1 MYKKIIF
8 AHSILRQQNCL
19 IQKSQYDN
27 TLMHHNRND
36 KEEIHMHNTYRNL
49 ADLLLNCESAQKF
62 YNNLS
67 LHSKLEIKEKG
78 SHLQTESDLRSLA
91 KVISEQ

>member
-1 MYKKIIF
+1 MYKMITNIKNI
-8 AHSILRQQNCL
+8 ASLHTHANNLLKNN
-19 IQKSQYDN
+19 KSQGG
-27 TLMHHNRND
+27 
-36 KEEIHMHNTYRNL
+36 IHMHKTYRNL
-49 ADLLLNCESAQKF
+49 ADLLLNCDSAQKF

-91 KVISEQ
+91 KTISEQ

>member
-1 MYKKIIF
+1 
-8 AHSILRQQNCL
+8 
-19 IQKSQYDN
+19 
-27 TLMHHNRND
+27 
-36 KEEIHMHNTYRNL
+36 MHNTYRNL

-78 SHLQTESDLRSLA
+78 SNLQTESDLRSLA

>member
-1 MYKKIIF
+1 
-8 AHSILRQQNCL
+8 
-19 IQKSQYDN
+19 
-27 TLMHHNRND
+27 MHHNRND